1 MPAQIDFYFDFVSP
15 YSYLASTVLPRL
27 AAEHKASISYQPF
40 GLLDLMK
47 IVGNRPTTIECKNKA
62 RYAVVDLQRW
72 AKSYQLSFAPNPY
85 WKSIDFAELGRGALV
100 AVDEGRGGDYVKA
113 IYGAIWAAPVDLSQR
128 SVLIGVL
135 DSADFGSSLLLER
148 ANSAEYISKLEKNT
162 NTAAK
167 RGVFGSPTMFV
178 GEEMFF
184 GNDRVDFVAEAVR
197 AAQLEYQPQS

>member
-27 AAEHKASISYQPF
+27 VAEHKASISYRPF

-62 RYAVVDLQRW
+62 SYAMADLQRW
-72 AKSYQLSFAPNPY
+72 ARNYQVSFAPNPY
-85 WKSIDFAELGRGALV
+85 WTSIDFAELDRGALV
-100 AVDEGRGGDYVKA
+100 AVDEARGADYVNA
-113 IYGAIWAAPVDLSQR
+113 IYGAIWGDPVDLSQR
-128 SVLIGVL
+128 PVLIGVL
-135 DSADFGSSLLLER
+135 DRADFGSSLLLER
-148 ANSAEYISKLEKNT
+148 ANSVEYIAKLEKNT
-162 NTAAK
+162 NAAAK

-184 GNDRVDFVAEAVR
+184 GNDRVDFVAQAVR
-197 AAQLEYQPQS
+197 AAA